1 MAELDRALPFQA
13 LAEQSIIVKL
23 FMHPEMFPDVEK
35 KLMPSDFYMK
45 KFEITFDAM
54 KTVNMELNGIDYAS
68 VMNRVKQTLTETE
81 FKNYTDELESFIKA
95 FPDSNN
101 MDDWVKLV
109 RDSSMLRK
117 IAKVSS
123 EIEASALE
131 RGADVNLVLDNAE
144 QKIWELTNNRDSNE
158 FVTIHDAL
166 METFKH
172 IELFKTNPEEAAG
185 IPTGFSAID
194 DTIVGLGKGDLVFL
208 GARPGMGK
216 TSFALNIATNVAK
229 NTGKAVA
236 IFSLE
241 MSAEQLATRVLASEA
256 MVDSYSLR
264 SGKLTGNDETQIGY
278 TAAQLSKMNIFI
290 DDTSGI
296 TVMQMKSKL
305 RRLKNL
311 GLVIVDY
318 LQLVSSDKKIENR
331 VNEVSEITRSMKIM
345 AKDLRVPVICAA
357 QLSRSNEK
365 RGSGD
370 RKPMLSDLRESGS
383 IEQDADIVMFLYS
396 DKYYDK
402 DNVNPEKANVVQ
414 CMIAKNRH
422 GSIKTIDL
430 AWSPQYTK
438 FSTLATNISENE

>member
-1 MAELDRALPFQA
+1 MAELERSLPFEA

-23 FMHPEMFPDVEK
+23 FMHPDLFPDVER
-35 KLMPSDFYMK
+35 KLLPSDFFIK

-54 KTVNMELNGIDYAS
+54 KMVNMQLSFIDYAS
-68 VMNRVKQTLTETE
+68 VMNQVKKSMTETE

-117 IAKVSS
+117 IARVSS
-123 EIEASALE
+123 EIESSALE
-131 RGADVNLVLDNAE
+131 RGADVNQVLDNAE
-144 QKIWELTNNRDSNE
+144 QKIYELSNNRDSNE
-158 FVTIHDAL
+158 FITIHDAL
-166 METFKH
+166 VQSFQH
-172 IELFKTNPEEAAG
+172 IELFKTNPAEAAG
-185 IPTGFSAID
+185 IPTGFSSVD
-194 DTIVGLGKGDLVFL
+194 DVIVGLGKGDLVFL

-216 TSFALNIATNVAK
+216 TSFALNIAANVAK

-241 MSAEQLATRVLASEA
+241 MSAEQLATRLLASEA

-264 SGKLTGNDETQIGY
+264 SGKLTQNDETQIGY
-278 TAAQLSKMNIFI
+278 AAAQLSKTNIYI

-296 TVMQMKSKL
+296 SVMQMKSKL
-305 RRLKNL
+305 RRISNL

-318 LQLVSSDKKIENR
+318 LQLVQGDKKTENR
-331 VNEVSEITRSMKIM
+331 VTEVSDITRNMKIM
-345 AKDLRVPVICAA
+345 AKDLGVPVICAA

-365 RGSGD
+365 RGSD
-370 RKPMLSDLRESGS
+370 KKPMLSDLRESGS

-402 DNVNPEKANVVQ
+402 DKVDPDKANVVTL
-414 CMIAKNRH
+414 MIAKNRH
-422 GSIKTIDL
+422 GSMRNIDL

-438 FSTLATNISENE
+438 FSTMATNISEND

>member
-1 MAELDRALPFQA
+1 MAELDRSLPFEA

-23 FMHPEMFPDVEK
+23 LMHPDMFPEVER
-35 KLMPSDFYMK
+35 KLLPSDFFIK

-54 KTVNMELNGIDYAS
+54 RMVFMQLNVIDYAS
-68 VMNRVKQTLTETE
+68 VMNQVKKSMNDIE
-81 FKNYTDELESFIKA
+81 FKNFTDELESFIKA

-117 IAKVSS
+117 IARVSS
-123 EIEASALE
+123 EIESSALE
-131 RGADVNLVLDNAE
+131 RGADVNMVLDNAQ
-144 QKIWELTNNRDSNE
+144 QKIYELSNNRDSNE
-158 FVTIHDAL
+158 FITIHDAL
-166 METFKH
+166 VQSFNH
-172 IELFKTNPEEAAG
+172 IELFKTNPAEASG
-185 IPTGFSAID
+185 IPTGFSSID
-194 DTIVGLGKGDLVFL
+194 DVIVGLGKGDLVFL

-216 TSFALNIATNVAK
+216 TSLALNIAANVAK
-229 NTGKAVA
+229 NTGKGVA

-241 MSAEQLATRVLASEA
+241 MSAEQLATRLLASEA

-264 SGKLTGNDETQIGY
+264 SGKLTQNDETQIGY
-278 TAAQLSKMNIFI
+278 AAAQLSKTNIYI

-296 TVMQMKSKL
+296 SVMQMKSKL
-305 RRLKNL
+305 RRISNL

-318 LQLVSSDKKIENR
+318 LQLVQGDKKTENR
-331 VNEVSEITRSMKIM
+331 VTEVSDITRNMKIM
-345 AKDLRVPVICAA
+345 AKDLGVPVICAA

-365 RGSGD
+365 RGSD
-370 RKPMLSDLRESGS
+370 KKPMLSDLRESGS

-402 DNVNPEKANVVQ
+402 DKVDPDKANVVTL
-414 CMIAKNRH
+414 MIAKNRH
-422 GSIKTIDL
+422 GSMKNIDL

-438 FSTLATNISENE
+438 FSSMATNISEND